1 MDVFYELALF
11 RLCESKELA
20 IVNQTV
26 FKAGTGGGSQTE
38 SKTTVKNEAA
48 DLMKRQ
54 YKYEDGQLKMR
65 KIER

>member
-20 IVNQTV
+20 TVNQTV

-38 SKTTVKNEAA
+38 IKATLKNEAA
-48 DLMKRQ
+48 DLTRHQ
-54 YKYEDGQLKMR
+54 YKYEDGQ
-65 KIER
+65 